1 MIAVLARAP
10 VARLLRTPRAQ
21 MAVGGWFAI
30 AIAFAMRA
38 RGSWHAVDHA
48 MLDAYGPLVLP
59 LLAYAT
65 VGGVIGAGSLSRSV
79 APVVAFGASP
89 VRAASAEMIV
99 AMVACTAAAA
109 CLAAGVDLL
118 AHGAADPPLWRDMT
132 ASAYAGGLGGA
143 AYAAW
148 LMLGASIGKRGGGRF
163 AFLLADWVLGAN
175 DGAAA
180 LVTPRGHLRNLLGGA
195 PPMDLPQRASAAAL
209 VVLTIG
215 CALIAVRRA
224 R

>member
-59 LLAYAT
+59 LVAYAT

-89 VRAASAEMIV
+89 VRAASTEVIV

-109 CLAAGVDLL
+109 CLAGVDLV
-118 AHGAADPPLWRDMT
+118 AHGATDPPLLRDMT
-132 ASAYAGGLGGA
+132 ASAYAGDSA
-143 AYAAW
+143 E
-148 LMLGASIGKRGGGRF
+148 
-163 AFLLADWVLGAN
+163 
-175 DGAAA
+175 
-180 LVTPRGHLRNLLGGA
+180 
-195 PPMDLPQRASAAAL
+195 PPM
-209 VVLTIG
+209 
-215 CALIAVRRA
+215 RRG
-224 R
+224 